1 MERLRFMEWR
11 ARGPAFLEAV
21 ELGGDELLAVDWVF
35 CDRQPESLGEMVE
48 AVECLTCEFTDDE
61 FWKKAGHGVVPG

>member
-1 MERLRFMEWR
+1 MEWR
-11 ARGPAFLEAV
+11 ARGLAFLEAV

-35 CDRQPESLGEMVE
+35 CDRQPKGLGERFE
-48 AVECLTCEFTDDE
+48 TVECSGCEFMDDE